1 MVFSQRYM
9 FHNSFHHFCN
19 MSIVYISIGS
29 NLGDRIAHLQHGL
42 DATAAIGH
50 VLAISSVVET
60 PAVGF
65 EGKPFLNACF
75 TIDTQLA
82 PTLIM
87 QKLLDIEQSE
97 GRSRTQGE
105 GYQNRTLDLDIIFYE
120 DFVLDIPNLMIP
132 HPSMTQRRFV
142 LQPLCEI
149 APNKQHPVHQKS
161 VKALLDECADNTP
174 LSTLEEQLRHPIY
187 AKLSAHTFIC
197 VEGIIGCGK
206 TTLTKILAQNLG
218 YKTIEE
224 RFEENPFLPKFYR
237 NPKRYAFP
245 LELSFLADRFNQIN
259 ENSEQLDLFQSGTVA
274 DYHMSKSLVFAQNTL
289 NEDEYPLFQ
298 QLYSLM
304 SKSANQPTLCIFLRQ
319 TPQHSKTNIKKRG
332 RSYEQNIGTDY
343 LEKLAKGYDQH
354 LPFLQKRMQ
363 VVSVDIST
371 LDFVLNPE
379 DLIQLL
385 KKINVQLDEVG

>member
-1 MVFSQRYM
+1 
-9 FHNSFHHFCN
+9 

-29 NLGDRIAHLQHGL
+29 NLGDRIAHLQHGI
-42 DATAAIGH
+42 DATATIGH

-65 EGKPFLNACF
+65 EGNPFLNACF
-75 TIDTQLA
+75 TIDTKLA
-82 PTLIM
+82 PTLVM

-97 GRSRTQGE
+97 GRSRAQGE

-120 DFVLDIPNLMIP
+120 DFVLEIPNLVIP
-132 HPSMTQRRFV
+132 HPSMEQRRFV

-161 VKALLDECADNTP
+161 VKALLDECVDSTP
-174 LSTLEEQLRHPIY
+174 FSTIEEQLRHPIY

-206 TTLTKILAQNLG
+206 TTLAKILAQNLG

-224 RFEENPFLPKFYR
+224 RFAENPFLPKFYR

-259 ENSEQLDLFQSGTVA
+259 KNSEQLDLFQSGTVA
-274 DYHMSKSLVFAQNTL
+274 DYHMSKSLVFAQKTL

-304 SKSANQPTLCIFLRQ
+304 SKSANQPSLCIFLRQ
-319 TPQHSKTNIKKRG
+319 IPERSKTNIKKRG

-363 VVSVDIST
+363 VVSVDISA
-371 LDFVLNPE
+371 LDFVLNLE

-385 KKINVQLDEVG
+385 KKINLQLDEAL

>member
-1 MVFSQRYM
+1 MVFSQRYT
-9 FHNSFHHFCN
+9 FHNSFHHFCS

-29 NLGDRIAHLQHGL
+29 NLGDRIAHLQHGI
-42 DATAAIGH
+42 DATATIGH

-65 EGKPFLNACF
+65 EGNPFLNACF
-75 TIDTQLA
+75 TIDTKLA
-82 PTLIM
+82 PTLVM

-97 GRSRTQGE
+97 GRSRAQGE

-120 DFVLDIPNLMIP
+120 DFVLEIPNLVIP
-132 HPSMTQRRFV
+132 HPSMEQRRFV

-161 VKALLDECADNTP
+161 VKALLDECVDSTP
-174 LSTLEEQLRHPIY
+174 FSTIEEQLRHPIY

-206 TTLTKILAQNLG
+206 TTLAKILAQNLG

-224 RFEENPFLPKFYR
+224 RFAENPFLPKFYR

-259 ENSEQLDLFQSGTVA
+259 KNSEQLDLFQSGTVA
-274 DYHMSKSLVFAQNTL
+274 DYHMSKSLVFAQMTL

-304 SKSANQPTLCIFLRQ
+304 SKSANQPSLCIFLRQ
-319 TPQHSKTNIKKRG
+319 IPERSKTNIKKRG

-363 VVSVDIST
+363 VVSVDISA
-371 LDFVLNPE
+371 LDFVLNLE

-385 KKINVQLDEVG
+385 KKINLQLDEAL

>member
-1 MVFSQRYM
+1 
-9 FHNSFHHFCN
+9 

-29 NLGDRIAHLQHGL
+29 NLGDRIAHLQHGI
-42 DATAAIGH
+42 DATATIGH

-82 PTLIM
+82 PALIM

-161 VKALLDECADNTP
+161 VKALLDECVDSTP
-174 LSTLEEQLRHPIY
+174 FSTIEEQLRHPIY